1 MQTNWGN
8 EHLDALR
15 EYLAKGMSYSETA
28 KAINARFKTAFS
40 RSAAIGRARR
50 MGVASPGRAKDLPVD
65 LPKHRPAPPQ
75 VSLPQPAKSRERHVP
90 EFIRPMPIF
99 ARTQTVKLRCV
110 EVDPRRIALT
120 ALRIEDCRYPYG
132 GDKDGEAITFCGHP
146 RRQGSSYCTPHFHLT
161 RGPGTA
167 SERSAG
173 TVLLRLVEAA

>member
-1 MQTNWGN
+1 MQTNWAN

-28 KAINARFKTAFS
+28 KAINARFKTAYS

-50 MGVASPGRAKDLPVD
+50 MGVAGPGRAKDLPSD
-65 LPKHRPAPPQ
+65 LPKHRPAPQAP
-75 VSLPQPAKSRERHVP
+75 LPQPPKSRERHVP
-90 EFIRPMPIF
+90 EFIRPVPIF

-110 EVDPRRIALT
+110 EVDPRRISLT
-120 ALRIEDCRYPYG
+120 DLRIGDCRYPYG
-132 GDKDGEAITFCGHP
+132 GDKEEETITFCGHP

-167 SERSAG
+167 AERSAG